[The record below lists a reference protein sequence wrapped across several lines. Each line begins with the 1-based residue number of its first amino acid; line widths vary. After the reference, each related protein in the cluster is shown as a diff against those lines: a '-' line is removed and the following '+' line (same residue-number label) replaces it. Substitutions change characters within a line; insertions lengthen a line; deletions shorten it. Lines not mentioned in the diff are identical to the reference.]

1 MIRVVICDD
10 HPIVREG
17 LKKTLAQYP
26 DVAVAGEAGTGGE
39 LLSMLR
45 NVPCDVVVLDIS
57 LPDRNGLDVLK
68 QLACERQGPAVIILS
83 MHSEEQYALRALKA
97 GARGYLEKAS
107 IPEELITALR
117 KVAAGGMHITASLAE
132 RLAREVSG
140 AAQGQPHE
148 KLSDREYQ
156 VLRSVAT
163 GKGIKQIAQELFL
176 SPTTVA
182 TYRARA
188 LAKLDLRTT
197 ADLIH
202 YAIEHRLL

>member
-1 MIRVVICDD
+1 MVICDD

-26 DVAVAGEAGTGGE
+26 DVTVAGEAGTGSE
-39 LLSMLR
+39 LLAMLQT
-45 NVPCDVVVLDIS
+45 VSCDVVVLDIS

-68 QLACERQGPAVIILS
+68 QLHCEARGPAVIILS
-83 MHSEEQYALRALKA
+83 MHSEEQYAVRALKA

-132 RLAREVSG
+132 RLAREMSG
-140 AAQGQPHE
+140 AAQGAPHE

-156 VLRSVAT
+156 VLCSLAAGR
-163 GKGIKQIAQELFL
+163 GIKEIARELFL

-182 TYRARA
+182 TYRARV

-197 ADLIH
+197 AELIH

>member
-1 MIRVVICDD
+1 VVICDD

-26 DVAVAGEAGTGGE
+26 DVAVAGEAGTGSE
-39 LLSMLR
+39 LLSILR
-45 NVPCDVVVLDIS
+45 AVSCDVVVLDIS

-68 QLACERQGPAVIILS
+68 QLHGEPGGPAVVILS
-83 MHSEEQYALRALKA
+83 MHSEEQYAVRALKA

-107 IPEELITALR
+107 IPEQLITVLR
-117 KVAAGGMHITASLAE
+117 KVAAGGVHISATLAE
-132 RLAREVSG
+132 RLARELSG
-140 AAQGQPHE
+140 DTQRLPYE

-156 VLRSVAT
+156 VLRSLAA

-176 SPTTVA
+176 SPTTIA
-182 TYRARA
+182 TYRARV

-197 ADLIH
+197 AELIH
-202 YAIEHRLL
+202 YAVENRLLG